1 MKLEPSPV
9 STPVI
14 DAEGYCRA
22 ELIAV
27 TYLEPTESECTA
39 EYRFDFIAPCW
50 RGFIQLHL
58 FTGTKIS
65 QEHNIGH
72 TENYNQ
78 LTRLFL
84 ALGLLSEAELQTIH
98 HSDLDPQT
106 IEATLASLTQQPVR
120 FKFLPVTLAEHLF
133 QIDIDSLQLLDVLV

>member
-9 STPVI
+9 STPVV

-22 ELIAV
+22 ELFAV
-27 TYLEPTESECTA
+27 TYLEPTASECTA
-39 EYRFDFIAPCW
+39 KYRFDFIAPCR

-58 FTGTKIS
+58 FTGTEIG
-65 QEHNIGH
+65 QEHNIGY
-72 TENYNQ
+72 TNYSQ

-84 ALGLLSEAELQTIH
+84 ALGLLSESELQTIH

-133 QIDIDSLQLLDVLV
+133 QIDVDSLQLLDVLV